1 MALYLRSFPAP
12 VDGAF
17 GRALTSTESGG
28 TAITLHDKAGHM
40 TRLETVHEIVG
51 PWSLATSKRFWEG
64 FAPGRLA
71 SQTETAGIQT
81 TFLCDTDW
89 QRVDAVITQDGPS
102 VRIVVEGPG
111 DLDAATEQVRRLLSI
126 DIDAR
131 GWPDVAA
138 RDEVVAE
145 AQARLPGFR
154 PCGFFSPYEAA
165 VWSVLSQRLQMRQ
178 AVAIKTRLTL
188 QLGDDGAFPSPA
200 TLRAASLTLPGR
212 KAEYLHAIAEA
223 ALDGQLSG
231 TYLRS
236 LQSSEAFIQVQSIL
250 GMGPFSAELVVIR
263 GANFPD
269 VLPRNEGRLSEEV
282 MKRYGPDRSI
292 DEIAEAWKPFRS
304 WAGVHLRA
312 LRALDE

>member
-1 MALYLRSFPAP
+1 
-12 VDGAF
+12 
-17 GRALTSTESGG
+17 
-28 TAITLHDKAGHM
+28 M
-40 TRLETVHEIVG
+40 TRLETVHEVVG

-64 FAPGRLA
+64 FTPGRLTP
-71 SQTETAGIQT
+71 QTQFAGIHT
-81 TFLCDTDW
+81 AFLCDTDW

-126 DIDAR
+126 DIDGR

-138 RDEVVAE
+138 RDGVIAD
-145 AQARLPGFR
+145 AQARLSGFR

-165 VWSVLSQRLQMRQ
+165 AWSVLTQRLPIAQ
-178 AVAIKTRLTL
+178 AAAIKTRLTQ

-200 TLRAASLTLPGR
+200 ALLEASLDLPGR
-212 KAEYLHAIAEA
+212 KAEYLHAVAEA
-223 ALDGQLSG
+223 ALDGRLVGS
-231 TYLRS
+231 YLRS
-236 LQSSEAFIQVQSIL
+236 LQPTEAFVRVQSVL

-269 VLPRNEGRLSEEV
+269 VLPRNEGKLSDEIT
-282 MKRYGPDRSI
+282 KRYGADRSI
-292 DEIAEAWKPFRS
+292 DDVAGAWQPFRS
-304 WAGVHLRA
+304 WAAVHLRA

>member
-1 MALYLRSFPAP
+1 
-12 VDGAF
+12 
-17 GRALTSTESGG
+17 
-28 TAITLHDKAGHM
+28 M

-51 PWSLATSKRFWEG
+51 PWSLATTQRFWEG
-64 FAPGRLA
+64 FAPNRLA
-71 SQTETAGIQT
+71 SQPQATGIRTAL
-81 TFLCDTDW
+81 LCDADW
-89 QRVDAVITQDGPS
+89 QRVDVVVTQDGPS
-102 VRIVVEGPG
+102 ARIAVEGPG

-126 DIDAR
+126 DIDGR

-138 RDEVVAE
+138 RDQVIAD

-165 VWSVLSQRLQMRQ
+165 VWTVLSRRLQIRQ
-178 AVAIKTRLTL
+178 AAAVRTRLAQ

-200 TLRAASLTLPGR
+200 VLRAASLDLPDR

-231 TYLRS
+231 SHLRS
-236 LQSSEAFIQVQSIL
+236 LQPAEAFVQVQSIL

-269 VLPRNEGRLSEEV
+269 VLPRNEGKLSDEV
-282 MKRYGPDRSI
+282 AKRYGDDRSI
-292 DEIAEAWKPFRS
+292 DEISETWKPFRS
-304 WAGVHLRA
+304 WAAVHLRA
-312 LRALDE
+312 LRALAEETSYSRPSPRRSRGQHLPSQRPADRSSSGTLHQ

>member
-1 MALYLRSFPAP
+1 
-12 VDGAF
+12 
-17 GRALTSTESGG
+17 
-28 TAITLHDKAGHM
+28 M

-71 SQTETAGIQT
+71 SQTRGEGIHTA
-81 TFLCDTDW
+81 FLCDTDW
-89 QRVDAVITQDGPS
+89 QRVDAVITQDGSS

-111 DLDAATEQVRRLLSI
+111 ELDAATDQVRRLLSI
-126 DIDAR
+126 DIDGR

-138 RDEVVAE
+138 RDGVIAD
-145 AQARLPGFR
+145 AQARLGGFR

-165 VWSVLSQRLQMRQ
+165 VWSVLTQRLQTRQ
-178 AVAIKTRLTL
+178 AVAIKTRLTR

-200 TLRAASLTLPGR
+200 TLRAASLDLPGR
-212 KAEYLHAIAEA
+212 KAEYLDAVAEA
-223 ALDGQLSG
+223 ALDGQLAG
-231 TYLRS
+231 AYLRS
-236 LQSSEAFIQVQSIL
+236 LPSADAFAQVKGIL

-269 VLPRNEGRLSEEV
+269 VLPRNEGRLADEIT
-282 MKRYGPDRSI
+282 KRYGADRSI

-304 WAGVHLRA
+304 WAAVHLRA
-312 LRALDE
+312 LRALEE

>member
-1 MALYLRSFPAP
+1 
-12 VDGAF
+12 
-17 GRALTSTESGG
+17 
-28 TAITLHDKAGHM
+28 M
-40 TRLETVHEIVG
+40 TRLETVHDIVG

-71 SQTETAGIQT
+71 SQTQAAGIHT
-81 TFLCDTDW
+81 AFLCDTDW

-111 DLDAATEQVRRLLSI
+111 ELDAATDQVRRLLSI
-126 DIDAR
+126 DIDGR

-138 RDEVVAE
+138 RDGVIAD
-145 AQARLPGFR
+145 AQARLSGFR

-165 VWSVLSQRLQMRQ
+165 VWSVLTQRLPIRQ
-178 AVAIKTRLTL
+178 AAAIKTRLTQ

-200 TLRAASLTLPGR
+200 TLRAASLDLPGR
-212 KAEYLHAIAEA
+212 KAEYLQAIAEA
-223 ALDGQLSG
+223 ALEGQLSG
-231 TYLRS
+231 SYLRS
-236 LQSSEAFIQVQSIL
+236 LQPADAFIQVRSIL

-269 VLPRNEGRLSEEV
+269 VLPRNEGRLSDEIT
-282 MKRYGPDRSI
+282 KRYGADRSI

-304 WAGVHLRA
+304 WAAVHLRA
-312 LRALDE
+312 LRALEE